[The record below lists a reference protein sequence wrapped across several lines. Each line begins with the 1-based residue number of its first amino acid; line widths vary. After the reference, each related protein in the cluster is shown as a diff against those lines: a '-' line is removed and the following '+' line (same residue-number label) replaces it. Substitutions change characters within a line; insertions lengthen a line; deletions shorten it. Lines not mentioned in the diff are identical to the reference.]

1 MTWTQQDSSPTAAE
15 NPIDIANLLNRYFYS
30 VFKPCDAA
38 HHSPLPADDD
48 SINVIT
54 ISDLELAEGEVCCVL
69 KTRDVDK
76 ATGPDKI
83 SVVLLKT
90 CAANISPSLCEL
102 FNKSLCC
109 GKLPLEWKLSNISPI
124 PKKSPFHEVSNH
136 RPISLLSLVFKV
148 FERRI
153 YNKII
158 DHLSSKLCDLQC
170 GFQSGKST
178 TAQMLYVL
186 HEIHNVLEKRGQ
198 VDTVYLNFAK
208 AFDKVSHHLLLVKLH
223 NFGIRGDLR

>member
-1 MTWTQQDSSPTAAE
+1 M
-15 NPIDIANLLNRYFYS
+15 
-30 VFKPCDAA
+30 FKTCDAA
-38 HHSPLPADDD
+38 HYSPLPADDD

-54 ISDLELAEGEVCCVL
+54 ISDLELAEEEVCCVL

-90 CAANISPSLCEL
+90 CVANITPYLCEL

-109 GKLPLEWKLSNISPI
+109 GKLLLEWKLSNISQI
-124 PKKSPFHEVSNH
+124 PKKRPFHGVSNYT
-136 RPISLLSLVFKV
+136 PISLLSLVSKV

-158 DHLSSKLCDLQC
+158 DHLLSKLCDLQY

-178 TAQMLYVL
+178 TTHADALCSS
-186 HEIHNVLEKRGQ
+186 R
-198 VDTVYLNFAK
+198 D
-208 AFDKVSHHLLLVKLH
+208 S
-223 NFGIRGDLR
+223 